1 MMPHRCILNAFIE
14 VGKIL
19 NKQPPGIAT
28 LKQFTY
34 SNPIV
39 GSIAGFPG
47 LIYSL
52 PVTQFWGIPIWW
64 LSGNKRFKE
73 IYF

>member
-1 MMPHRCILNAFIE
+1 MPRRCILNAFVA
-14 VGKIL
+14 VGKSL
-19 NKQPPGIAT
+19 NYSPHGIAT
-28 LKQFTY
+28 LQQFTY

-52 PVTQFWGIPIWW
+52 PVTQFWGIPVWQ
-64 LSGNKRFKE
+64 LSGNRRF
-73 IYF
+73 